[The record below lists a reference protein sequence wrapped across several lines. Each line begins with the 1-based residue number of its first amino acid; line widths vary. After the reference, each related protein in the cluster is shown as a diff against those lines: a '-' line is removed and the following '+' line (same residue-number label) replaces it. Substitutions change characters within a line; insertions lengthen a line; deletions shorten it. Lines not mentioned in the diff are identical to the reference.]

1 MTKRVKLP
9 KRVLLI
15 LCAAACVLAACFLI
29 PGAVDPYDNRIL
41 ENVTIAGIDVGGM
54 TRSQAKKALQETKAA
69 LSGEDMVV
77 QLPDAQLRIPA
88 KESGAKLNVRKAV
101 NAAFAYGR
109 ETEPTEEGCAIGLR
123 DYLELDVEALRSL
136 LESYA
141 RQHDTSCTEYTCTM
155 EGEVPVLTEEGYTE
169 NAQCQ
174 TLVITMG
181 TPGVV
186 LDVETALGL
195 VLEAY
200 DTGVLQ
206 ADVGT
211 ACQVSIPA
219 KPDMEALY
227 QAYYIAP
234 VDSSLNM
241 ETCEYVPGSYGY
253 GFDERNAGFL
263 TTKARYGETVRIPME
278 VIEPEILGEEVYYRD
293 VLGYY
298 NSGHSSRPNIVNNLQ
313 LVCRFLDGV
322 VIRPGEIFSYND
334 AIGERTVERGFM
346 YGESFTG
353 FTVSRSAGGGV
364 CQGSSVLYVCV
375 LEADLEVLERA
386 NHGMV
391 VGYTPLGQDAAV
403 SWGDIDFRFRNNT
416 NFPIKITA
424 KTENNLMQVQL
435 LGTDEKD
442 YYILL
447 ESTTGQDEDQ
457 VYARCYKRKYDKE
470 TGELISRE
478 LASHSAYR
486 RTG

>member
-1 MTKRVKLP
+1 MTKKVKLP
-9 KRVLLI
+9 KRVQMI
-15 LCAAACVLAACFLI
+15 LCAAVCVIAACLLI
-29 PGAVDPYDNRIL
+29 RGAMDPYDNQIL
-41 ENVTIAGIDVGGM
+41 ENVKIAGADVGGM
-54 TRSQAKKALQETKAA
+54 TRAQAQKALQETKTA

-77 QLPDAQLRIPA
+77 QLTDGELRIPPRQ
-88 KESGAKLNVRKAV
+88 SGAKLNVRKAV
-101 NAAFAYGR
+101 RAAFAYGR
-109 ETEPTEEGCAIGLR
+109 EMESSEEGCVIGLQ
-123 DYLELDVEALRSL
+123 DYLGVDEEVLRGL

-141 RQHDTSCTEYTCTM
+141 QQHDTAYTDYSCTV
-155 EGEVPVLTEEGYTE
+155 EGEMPVLTEDGYVKDT
-169 NAQCQ
+169 QCQ

-181 TPGVV
+181 TPGVTV
-186 LDVETALGL
+186 DVEAALKL
-195 VLEAY
+195 VLEGY
-200 DTGVLQ
+200 DAGVLQ
-206 ADVGT
+206 VDARN
-211 ACQVSIPA
+211 ACQVTIPA

-227 QAYYIAP
+227 QEYYIAP

-253 GFDERNAGFL
+253 GFDTRNAGYL
-263 TTKARYGETVRIPME
+263 TTKARYGETVRIPLE
-278 VIEPEILGEEVYYRD
+278 VIEPEVLGEDVYYRD

-322 VIRPGEIFSYND
+322 VIQPGEVFSYND
-334 AIGERTVERGFM
+334 TIGERTVERGFM

-375 LEADLEVLERA
+375 LEADLEVVERV

-403 SWGDIDFRFRNNT
+403 SWGDIDFRFRNST

-435 LGTDEKD
+435 LGTDEKE
-442 YYILL
+442 YYIVL